1 MPAEVHRGGSTPH
14 GAGQLSAA
22 MARDERR
29 MTFIVVPHG
38 GRDLSTRS
46 FEVSYRRLRLVGLL
60 LGLGVAAWVGMAV
73 SWVWV
78 AGQAVR
84 VPGLQAEVGR
94 LEEQQERVVELAD
107 ALRRLEAQ
115 YSQVRRMLGAE
126 RPDDPEGVW
135 LPLPGGA
142 AKAEPVD
149 SVQASLPTSWPLIER
164 GFVTREHLGRIP
176 GEHPGIDIAV
186 AEGSYVRAAGAGVV
200 ERAGEDPIYGKYV
213 RIRHRDG
220 YQTVYGHASELFV
233 RPEDPVQRHEV
244 IALSGNTG
252 TSTAPHLHFEILKDG
267 AAVDPRTLVEVPR

>member
-1 MPAEVHRGGSTPH
+1 
-14 GAGQLSAA
+14 

-46 FEVSYRRLRLVGLL
+46 FEVSYRRLRLAGLVLL
-60 LGLGVAAWVGMAV
+60 LGVVAWIGMAV

-78 AGQAVR
+78 SGQAVR
-84 VPGLQAEVGR
+84 VPGLQAEVAR
-94 LEEQQERVVELAD
+94 LEEQQERVVELAE

-115 YSQVRRMLGAE
+115 YSQVRRMLGAD

-135 LPLPGGA
+135 LPQPGGTV
-142 AKAEPVD
+142 AEEIVD
-149 SVQASLPTSWPLIER
+149 SVQASLPTSWPLVER

-186 AEGSYVRAAGAGVV
+186 SEGSYVRAAGAGVV

-233 RPEDPVQRHEV
+233 GPEDPVQRHEV

>member
-1 MPAEVHRGGSTPH
+1 
-14 GAGQLSAA
+14 

-46 FEVSYRRLRLVGLL
+46 FEVSYRRLRLAGLVLL
-60 LGLGVAAWVGMAV
+60 LGAAAWIGMAV

-78 AGQAVR
+78 SGQAVR
-84 VPGLQAEVGR
+84 VPGLQAEVAR
-94 LEEQQERVVELAD
+94 LEEQQERVVELAE

-115 YSQVRRMLGAE
+115 YSQVRRMLGAD

-135 LPLPGGA
+135 LPQPGGA
-142 AKAEPVD
+142 GGAEVVD
-149 SVQASLPTSWPLIER
+149 SVQASLPTSWPLVER

-186 AEGSYVRAAGAGVV
+186 SEGSYVRAAGAGVV

-233 RPEDPVQRHEV
+233 RPEDAVQRHEV